1 MTAPPDPWT
10 EPCDHPNWRD
20 NPDALDQLCE
30 IGARAFHDPHFEHR
44 NVDTVQ
50 LQGSYL

>member
-1 MTAPPDPWT
+1 MTAPATWT

-20 NPDALDQLCE
+20 TPAELDALCE
-30 IGARAFHDPHFEHR
+30 IGRRALHDPQAEHR